1 LFPSVVP
8 AFGSFLLSSQDVAEP
23 RSRTVEELRSW
34 GRQNREPSV
43 AFGGTRTLEDGG
55 HSSISRLHW
64 VSTAKIR
71 EQTQNVYENKQQGQ
85 KVEQSASGI
94 QPAARPF
101 GPRPRRR
108 RAVPRKFDL
117 STSRIRKSGNKP
129 RMSMKTNN
137 KVKKSWSREVESNW
151 QPHVSGRDPGD
162 GGPFLENSTCRP
174 HDPGNRG
181 TNPECL

>member
-1 LFPSVVP
+1 MPGSSLLFPSVVP
-8 AFGSFLLSSQDVAEP
+8 ALGSFLLSSQDVAEP

-117 STSRIRKSGNKP
+117 STSRLRKSGNKP
-129 RMSMKTNN
+129 RMSMKTNDN
-137 KVKKSWSREVESNW
+137 DKTSENREVETYRRPDW
-151 QPHVSGRDPGD
+151 AGRAQ
-162 GGPFLENSTCRP
+162 
-174 HDPGNRG
+174 G
-181 TNPECL
+181 TPIRRPECV